1 MSDSSVEES
10 DGPIVLCSN
19 CRARVVLTEPKEKL
33 SQTQAP
39 TSRQQS
45 TATVAP
51 PKKPSEGQRQKM
63 FDKLGPQKQT
73 DGPTSVR
80 RYIDFDAS
88 FYNEDYYSRNS
99 ISSSSSGNKKTF
111 KPPEPRDQR
120 WYSYNSPTG
129 MYIALSKSK
138 KRQRQRQRIDFF
150 LAVSLFDLTTDE
162 KDRVTRLDTYLDT
175 RDARISYEERAR
187 KTLQEQSQ
195 ALETNGLN
203 NYSPKETRLGS
214 WTQEQVPVETPD
226 HQAEDALMHDVILLN
241 NSEDD
246 DQDPMGPSVLENMEI
261 SMVHVLPAEFQPT
274 TH

>member
-10 DGPIVLCSN
+10 DGPILCSN

-51 PKKPSEGQRQKM
+51 PKKPSEGQRQKV
-63 FDKLGPQKQT
+63 FDRLGPHKQT
-73 DGPTSVR
+73 DSPTSVR
-80 RYIDFDAS
+80 RYIDFDPS

-99 ISSSSSGNKKTF
+99 ISSSSSANQKTF

-129 MYIALSKSK
+129 MYIALSKK
-138 KRQRQRQRIDFF
+138 RQRQRIDFF

-246 DQDPMGPSVLENMEI
+246 DQDPMGPSVLENVEI